1 MMNVTASA
9 IEIEML
15 AGDDPMW
22 FYLVMTM
29 AAVPTSHCLRD
40 GVLVRLRARTR
51 SET

>member
-1 MMNVTASA
+1 MMMMNVTASV

-22 FYLVMTM
+22 FYLVRAM
-29 AAVPTSHCLRD
+29 ATSHCLRE